1 MGGGI
6 GEHRNPATVSF
17 SRDLRNMIDLAFD
30 KVDKE
35 KKGEITEED
44 IQKCFKRFPEA
55 VAKAW
60 LENMDQNKDRT
71 ITKAEFLDYF
81 RKVRAIN
88 EDGKPKYTEEAIME
102 ELVEFVEMD
111 DRRTNFFTF
120 VLPNTF
126 VPCWHIEPW
135 IPAPFNRVKRRRH
148 EPRKAPRYEVAKLG
162 GKEYLIQVEKDKEDG
177 LPPGYYRAADGRIY
191 KGEFEGDLVPA
202 IKTDKIHTGSLAPD
216 AEEKKDDD
224 APLIAPWDSN
234 AAPSNPAPEVDNSQ
248 SKQSVQASA
257 ASVKSDANDGTAD

>member
-102 ELVEFVEMD
+102 ELVEFVEMG

-126 VPCWHIEPW
+126 VPCWH
-135 IPAPFNRVKRRRH
+135 
-148 EPRKAPRYEVAKLG
+148 
-162 GKEYLIQVEKDKEDG
+162 
-177 LPPGYYRAADGRIY
+177 
-191 KGEFEGDLVPA
+191 
-202 IKTDKIHTGSLAPD
+202 
-216 AEEKKDDD
+216 
-224 APLIAPWDSN
+224 
-234 AAPSNPAPEVDNSQ
+234 
-248 SKQSVQASA
+248 
-257 ASVKSDANDGTAD
+257 